1 MKKKVLITGAAGFI
15 GFQLYQFLKDEVELA
30 CLDWVEPHRI
40 DVVARAQLIPNLIH
54 ASIHEDFWKKLPFTP
69 DIVIHLAAST
79 GIAASL
85 ANPNLY
91 FENNVR
97 GTFNVLEYCRK
108 NGVKEFIYASSSSVY
123 EEGNEIMSEN
133 SPTNK
138 QLSFYGSSKKMT
150 EVMVENY
157 CHQYG
162 LKGIGLRFFTV
173 YGSWTRMDM
182 AAYKFMKAIQNNE
195 TITLYE
201 NGKVKRDFT
210 HWSDI
215 VKSIKKLVDSIQR
228 EQLGWHSIFN
238 IGSQHPIKVLDFAQ
252 EIANNLNKELI
263 FENVS
268 LPKNELFK
276 TNSDSTKLL
285 EFTGF
290 SPEMNWKSGVREM
303 VDWYKE
309 NVLTNHYF

>member
-40 DVVARAQLIPNLIH
+40 DVVARAQLIPNLVH

-79 GIAASL
+79 GISASL

-182 AAYKFMKAIQNNE
+182 AAYKFMRAIHNNE

-201 NGKVKRDFT
+201 NGKVERDFT

-215 VKSIKKLVDSIQR
+215 VKSISALVHRIDTIEIGQH
-228 EQLGWHSIFN
+228 ELFN
-238 IGSQHPIKVLDFAQ
+238 IGSEKPLTVLEFAN
-252 EIANNLNKELI
+252 EIAMNLKQDFKVQFKN
-263 FENVS
+263 
-268 LPKNELFK
+268 LPKNELMKTHCDSSKLAIFINFK
-276 TNSDSTKLL
+276 PDY
-285 EFTGF
+285 
-290 SPEMNWKSGVREM
+290 NWKNGIEEM
-303 VDWYKE
+303 CIWFKKCY
-309 NVLTNHYF
+309 Y